1 MPPAPSEWGQPQQ
14 PGQFGQP
21 VAPKKGGGGKI
32 ALIIGGILAL
42 VLLCVC
48 GGVGIWF
55 FTSDDDEKDPIAQ
68 PTAAPTARP
77 TDRPSADPTPSRSS
91 SDDDD
96 TTSYKKGDCLKNEGT
111 NSSPKLR
118 KVPCGPGTYEV
129 LSRIPFT
136 TDVEKCKTDPLF
148 GAKEADA
155 NYYYDSTVNSADY
168 VLCLKKR

>member
-1 MPPAPSEWGQPQQ
+1 
-14 PGQFGQP
+14 
-21 VAPKKGGGGKI
+21 
-32 ALIIGGILAL
+32 L

-48 GGVGIWF
+48 GGVAVWAF
-55 FTSDDDEKDPIAQ
+55 NSDDEEDDPIA
-68 PTAAPTARP
+68 RP
-77 TDRPSADPTPSRSS
+77 TVSAPAVPDPDKSTANPTPTKSS
-91 SDDDD
+91 SNDDDDD
-96 TTSYKKGDCLKNEGT
+96 TYRKGDCLKNDGT
-111 NSSPKLR
+111 DSSPKLR

-155 NYYYDSTVNSADY
+155 NYYYDSTSDIADY

>member
-1 MPPAPSEWGQPQQ
+1 M
-14 PGQFGQP
+14 
-21 VAPKKGGGGKI
+21 
-32 ALIIGGILAL
+32 

-48 GGVGIWF
+48 GGVGIWA
-55 FTSDDDEKDPIAQ
+55 FTSDDDDEKDPIAQ
-68 PTAAPTARP
+68 PTATSTARP
-77 TDRPSADPTPSRSS
+77 TSEPSTDPTPSASS
-91 SDDDD
+91 TDDDDDD
-96 TTSYKKGDCLKNEGT
+96 TSYRKGDCLKNEGT

-136 TDVEKCKTDPLF
+136 TDVEKCKTDPIF

-155 NYYYDSTVNSADY
+155 NYYYDSSMNSADY